1 MLFNSFGFIFL
12 FLPTVFGVWYVL
24 QKFGIKA
31 ANIFLVL
38 VSLGFYATLDA
49 KHLPLLLFSVIV
61 NFLLGMRLQR
71 AVDGCA
77 GERKSGLPR
86 FARNDGVGWDDAK
99 VLLILAVVFN
109 LALLGASK
117 YIADFTVLSAL
128 GISFFTF
135 HQLAYHVDIYRGGFR
150 ANGFLEYLLF
160 VAFFPHMI
168 AGPIVRPAQFMP
180 QLTDN
185 GFTKSKIAMGV
196 MFFSIGLFKK
206 TVFADGAAKIA
217 DRVFDGGVEA
227 QFFEAWSGV
236 LAYGMQIYFDFSGYA
251 DMAIGVGLLFGIY
264 LPLNFKNPYKATSMI
279 EFWRRWHITLS
290 DFVRDYL
297 YIPLGGNRH
306 GKFRQGAA
314 ILVAM
319 TLIGV
324 WHGSAWSFVA
334 WGFLHGVALWV
345 NHLFRGVFWERKR
358 EVGVQKSGL
367 PRLSLRGFSRG
378 NLNDGREA
386 RNDGVGRDDGE
397 EQERDCRATLAM
409 TRGVAMTEKV
419 VMTEGDT
426 MTGEQIAMLQ
436 APRNDRKVAMAE
448 WIVKAGGFIMTFT
461 TVTLL
466 WVLFRSDGF
475 EAAMGFYKKLFLF
488 DKNIALFEGWWMLA
502 IGYAVI
508 FFGRSAAEIVG
519 YGMEREKKLGIK
531 DGVLAG
537 VVLFLAFKM
546 MMGEPSRSFVY
557 FVF

>member
-24 QKFGIKA
+24 QRLNIKA
-31 ANIFLVL
+31 ANLFLIL

-49 KHLPLLLFSVIV
+49 THLPLLFFSIIV
-61 NFLLGMRLQR
+61 NFLLGMRLQK
-71 AVDGCA
+71 AVDCRA
-77 GERKSGLPR
+77 CHCEASAVAISMTGES
-86 FARNDGVGWDDAK
+86 NDAK
-99 VLLILAVVFN
+99 VLLILAVIFN

-117 YIADFTVLSAL
+117 YISNFTLLSAL

-135 HQLAYHVDIYRGGFR
+135 HQLAYHIDIYRGGFR
-150 ANGFLEYLLF
+150 ASGFLEYLLF
-160 VAFFPHMI
+160 VTFFPHMI

-180 QLTDN
+180 QLADN

-206 TVFADGAAKIA
+206 TVFADSAAKIA
-217 DRVFDGGVEA
+217 DKFFDGGAGVS
-227 QFFEAWSGV
+227 FFEAWSGV

-290 DFVRDYL
+290 EFVRDYL

-334 WGFLHGVALWV
+334 WGFLHGAALWV
-345 NHLFRGVFWERKR
+345 NHLLRGFWGERKR
-358 EVGVQKSGL
+358 EIAASALPPRNDREGRNDGERL

-378 NLNDGREA
+378 NLNDEKERERLLHCV
-386 RNDGVGRDDGE
+386 RNDEVTRND
-397 EQERDCRATLAM
+397 ER
-409 TRGVAMTEKV
+409 VAMTK
-419 VMTEGDT
+419 
-426 MTGEQIAMLQ
+426 
-436 APRNDRKVAMAE
+436 
-448 WIVKAGGFIMTFT
+448 WIVKAGGFVMTFT

-466 WVLFRSDGF
+466 WVLFRSENF
-475 EAAMGFYKKLFLF
+475 EAAIGFYKKLFLF
-488 DKNIALFEGWWMLA
+488 DKNIALFEGWWMLVF
-502 IGYAVI
+502 GYAVI

-519 YGMEREKKLGIK
+519 YGMDCRACHCEASAVAISMTEKKLGIM
-531 DGVLAG
+531 DGLLVGA
-537 VVLFLAFKM
+537 VLFLAFKM

>member
-24 QKFGIKA
+24 QRSNIRV
-31 ANIFLVL
+31 ANLFLIL

-49 KHLPLLLFSVIV
+49 KHLPLLLFSVVV
-61 NFLLGMRLQR
+61 NFLLGMKLQR
-71 AVDGCA
+71 AVDGCVE
-77 GERKSGLPR
+77 ERERLPR
-86 FARNDGVGWDDAK
+86 LSLRGFSRGNLNDEERDCRTCHCEALAAAISMTVWSNDAK
-99 VLLILAVVFN
+99 VLLVLAVVFN
-109 LALLGASK
+109 LALLGSSK
-117 YIADFTVLSAL
+117 YIVGFSVLSAL

-135 HQLAYHVDIYRGGFR
+135 HQLAYHVDIYRGRFR
-150 ANGFLEYLLF
+150 ASGFLEYLLF

-180 QLTDN
+180 QLAEN
-185 GFTKSKIAMGV
+185 SFRKSKIAMGI

-206 TVFADGAAKIA
+206 TVFADSAAKIA
-217 DRVFDGGVEA
+217 DKFFDSSAGVG
-227 QFFEAWSGV
+227 FFEAWSGV

-306 GKFRQGAA
+306 GKFRQGVA

-334 WGFLHGVALWV
+334 WGFLHGAALWV
-345 NHLFRGVFWERKR
+345 NHLFRGFFE
-358 EVGVQKSGL
+358 SGEIAALVIARLQPRQSPARHYEEAKPTRQSLSCSSVIARLQPWQSL
-367 PRLSLRGFSRG
+367 PSSLRG
-378 NLNDGREA
+378 
-386 RNDGVGRDDGE
+386 V
-397 EQERDCRATLAM
+397 
-409 TRGVAMTEKV
+409 
-419 VMTEGDT
+419 
-426 MTGEQIAMLQ
+426 
-436 APRNDRKVAMAE
+436 
-448 WIVKAGGFIMTFT
+448 VKAGGFVMTFT

-466 WVLFRSDGF
+466 WVLFRSESF
-475 EAAMGFYKKLFLF
+475 ETAIGFYKKLFLF
-488 DKNIALFEGWWMLA
+488 DKNIALFEGWWMLVL
-502 IGYAVI
+502 GYAVI

-519 YGMEREKKLGIK
+519 YGMEREKKLGIM
-531 DGVLAG
+531 DGILVG
-537 VVLFLAFKM
+537 IVLFLAFKM

>member
-24 QKFGIKA
+24 QRSSIRV
-31 ANIFLVL
+31 ANLFLIL

-49 KHLPLLLFSVIV
+49 KHLPLLLFSVVV

-71 AVDGCA
+71 AVVD
-77 GERKSGLPR
+77 E
-86 FARNDGVGWDDAK
+86 DGVK
-99 VLLILAVVFN
+99 KIVLILAVVFN

-117 YIADFTVLSAL
+117 YIVGFSVLSAL

-135 HQLAYHVDIYRGGFR
+135 HQLAYHVDIYRGRFR
-150 ANGFLEYLLF
+150 ASGFLEYLLF

-180 QLTDN
+180 QLAEN
-185 GFTKSKIAMGV
+185 SFRKSKITMGV

-217 DRVFDGGVEA
+217 DSFFESNAGTGS
-227 QFFEAWSGV
+227 FEAWSGV

-290 DFVRDYL
+290 EFVRDYL

-306 GKFRQGAA
+306 GKFRQGFA

-334 WGFLHGVALWV
+334 WGFLHGAALWV
-345 NHLFRGVFWERKR
+345 NHL
-358 EVGVQKSGL
+358 
-367 PRLSLRGFSRG
+367 LRGFWSES
-378 NLNDGREA
+378 L
-386 RNDGVGRDDGE
+386 
-397 EQERDCRATLAM
+397 
-409 TRGVAMTEKV
+409 
-419 VMTEGDT
+419 
-426 MTGEQIAMLQ
+426 IA
-436 APRNDRKVAMAE
+436 
-448 WIVKAGGFIMTFT
+448 KAGGFLMTFT

-466 WVLFRSDGF
+466 WVLFRSESF
-475 EAAMGFYKKLFLF
+475 EAAIGFYKKLFLF
-488 DKNIALFEGWWMLA
+488 DKNIVLFEGWWMLLL
-502 IGYAVI
+502 GYAVI
-508 FFGRSAAEIVG
+508 FFGRSAAELVG
-519 YGMEREKKLGIK
+519 YRMEGEKKLGVM
-531 DGVLAG
+531 DGLLVG
-537 VVLFLAFKM
+537 VVLFLSFKM